1 MIESKTLLAERQE
14 EEEEGSRAGF
24 STDASWSHQTCHE
37 SNSKRTDNSKGPIS
51 HTQFCYSENTAP

>member
-51 HTQFCYSENTAP
+51 HTQF